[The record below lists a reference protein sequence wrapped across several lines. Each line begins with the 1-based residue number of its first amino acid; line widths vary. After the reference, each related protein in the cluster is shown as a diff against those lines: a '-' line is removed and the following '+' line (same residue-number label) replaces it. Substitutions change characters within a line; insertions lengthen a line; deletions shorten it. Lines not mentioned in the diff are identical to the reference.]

1 MNDERT
7 HVLQM
12 LANGKITVDEAE
24 ALLTALETGDQSQ
37 QPFTFPAGVH
47 PQPPQPPRPPQPPVP
62 PQPWRGAPRPRR
74 ERSGDDLIDQ
84 VLALRIH
91 GIDAKFI
98 TAIKELGLG
107 DNTIDEWIALKNHD
121 VTAEFVEEMRA
132 AGLEKL
138 NPDELLQL
146 RIHGVDAA
154 FVQAMRE
161 APGRD
166 LTADQLVALRIH
178 DVTPDVFAEILNLGL
193 TGSKPEKSAG

>member
-1 MNDERT
+1 MNDQRT

-24 ALLTALETGDQSQ
+24 SLLTALEEGNQRQ
-37 QPFTFPAGVH
+37 QPFPFPAGAPSH
-47 PQPPQPPRPPQPPVP
+47 PPRPPQPPAP
-62 PQPWRGAPRPRR
+62 PQPLRGAPRPRR
-74 ERSGDDLIDQ
+74 ERSSDDLIDQ
-84 VLALRIH
+84 VLSLRIH

-98 TAIKELGLG
+98 AAMKELGFH
-107 DNTIDEWIALKNHD
+107 DITIDEWIALKNHG

-132 AGLEKL
+132 VGFEKL

-154 FVQAMRE
+154 FVEAMRE
-161 APGRD
+161 ATGRD

-193 TGSKPEKSAG
+193 TGSKAEKTAG